1 MINAICPYCNSV
13 KCITF
18 DEKLMRELAELGHA
32 ETQCDNCDEYFDIQY
47 TPIAL
52 QPRVRKTEALNES
65 YSSS

>member
-13 KCITF
+13 KCIVF
-18 DEKLMRELAELGHA
+18 DDELMMALAEFGHA
-32 ETQCDNCDEYFDIQY
+32 KTQCDNCDEYFDIQD

-52 QPRVRKTEALNES
+52 QPRVRKTEVANES